1 MRLSTIDSEILN
13 CIQEDIPL
21 ESKPFEALAKRLGI
35 EEDRLLK
42 GISRLKDKGIIRSF
56 AAGISHKKLGFK
68 SSLIALKV
76 HPDNIKS
83 IARQIVAYPEVT
95 HCFLRRGAYNLWTV
109 FIYKNNGLETFLKR
123 MAKQVGRKNILN
135 LPTKRQFKLKNRI
148 SL

>member
-1 MRLSTIDSEILN
+1 MQLSSVDRKILN

-21 ESKPFEALAKRLGI
+21 ESKPFEILSKRLGI
-35 EEDRLLK
+35 KEEVLLEK
-42 GISRLKDKGIIRSF
+42 TRQLKSNGIVRSL

-76 HPDNIKS
+76 HPDNIES

-95 HCFLRRGAYNLWTV
+95 HCFLRAGDYNLWTV

-123 MAKQVGRKNILN
+123 MARQVGKENILN
-135 LPTKRQFKLKNRI
+135 LATQKQFKLKTVI
-148 SL
+148 KL